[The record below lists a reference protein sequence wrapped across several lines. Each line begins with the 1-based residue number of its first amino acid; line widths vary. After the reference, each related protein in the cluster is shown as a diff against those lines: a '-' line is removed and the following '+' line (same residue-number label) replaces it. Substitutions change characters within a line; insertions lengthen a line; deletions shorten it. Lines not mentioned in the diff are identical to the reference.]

1 MVCWVAALAGCQRPD
16 PSPQAPAPASAVP
29 AEAAS
34 PIPPSAS
41 TAAPAATAPPSAP
54 QADAVASAGSPATAT
69 ATASLP
75 QAVITFQQR
84 RDECDHLRGEE
95 PYDKQRAAFL
105 KAALAKACKGSDKAL
120 AALRK
125 RFAQHPEALAALKPY
140 QDRIE

>member
-34 PIPPSAS
+34 PIPPSTS

-54 QADAVASAGSPATAT
+54 QADAVASAGSPAT

-95 PYDKQRAAFL
+95 PYDQQRAAFL
-105 KAALAKACKGSDKAL
+105 KAALAKACKGSDQAL
-120 AALRK
+120 AALRQ